1 MGAGRE
7 AHGTCEFY
15 KHITCG
21 RKRVLMTTDLDMVL
35 DQRQLRKSV
44 WRWRIIAAVLA
55 LLGVL
60 GLSRLSGGDDEHGGW
75 FGRGAH
81 IARIGVTGLITENRG
96 QLELL
101 KKAGD
106 DPNVKAVLLT
116 VDSPGGTTTGGEVL
130 YTAIGELAKKKPV
143 VAVCGT
149 IATSAAYM
157 ISLATDRI
165 FVHGNTITGS
175 VGVIFQY
182 PEVDDA
188 LGKIG
193 IKMHEIKSGPLKAV
207 PSMFAPLDDGGRAV
221 AEGMV
226 KDGQVWFLGLVTSRR
241 GITAAAVP
249 GLEAGS
255 IFSGRQALQYKLADE
270 IGGQD
275 EAVAWLEKAKGVA
288 AKLPVIDRRPRP
300 VRPWAALLGETGEA
314 SNGGSLATY
323 AQAFLERMI
332 GNTSVERLRL
342 DGLVSVWHV
351 ETN

>member
-1 MGAGRE
+1 MSGPRNGPSASWLTHR
-7 AHGTCEFY
+7 Y
-15 KHITCG
+15 
-21 RKRVLMTTDLDMVL
+21 RVPMTSELDMVL
-35 DQRQLRKSV
+35 DQRQLRKRV
-44 WRWRIIAAVLA
+44 WRWRLIAGALA
-55 LLGVL
+55 LLGVA
-60 GLSRLSGGDDEHGGW
+60 GLAGLRHDEEQEGW
-75 FGRGAH
+75 FGPGDH
-81 IARIGVTGLITENRG
+81 IVRIGVTGLITEDRD

-106 DPNVKAVLLT
+106 DTHVKAVLLA

-130 YTAIGELAKKKPV
+130 FNAISELAKKKPV

-182 PEVDDA
+182 PEVDEA
-188 LGKIG
+188 LGKLG

-207 PSMFAPLDDGGRAV
+207 PSMFAPLDDQGKQL

-226 KDGQVWFLGLVTSRR
+226 KEGQVWFLGLVTARR
-241 GITAAAVP
+241 GIAAAAVP

-255 IFSGRQALQYKLADE
+255 IYSGRQALQFKLVDAV
-270 IGGQD
+270 GGQD
-275 EAVAWLEKAKGVA
+275 DAVAWLEKEKGLA
-288 AKLPVIDRRPRP
+288 AKLPIVDRHPR
-300 VRPWAALLGETGEA
+300 RRLGWGLLGDAGDAA
-314 SNGGSLATY
+314 SGGLGAS

-332 GNTSVERLRL
+332 DGTPLERLRL
-342 DGLVSVWHV
+342 DGLMSVWHV